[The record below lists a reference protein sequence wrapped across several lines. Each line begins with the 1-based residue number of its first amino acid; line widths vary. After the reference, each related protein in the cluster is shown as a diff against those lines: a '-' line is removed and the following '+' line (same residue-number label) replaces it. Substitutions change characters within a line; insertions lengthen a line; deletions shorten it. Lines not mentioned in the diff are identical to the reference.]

1 MLDKITIPSL
11 SNYYTR
17 LRLQD
22 ENTPIPEVLKSFFA
36 MTFENNYKYEITGQ
50 KELSGDEG
58 QEVIVKVKKSDIGID
73 GHIGTVTLQF
83 SKNTVSMVSSSN
95 SVVSTIMVNSNSPEV
110 SRQIAADDAF
120 LRLGH
125 SVECFGEAWKS
136 SGKRAP
142 KSEAA
147 LLAMSFFGI
156 ITETTVSQHELV
168 DLIYYVLPLVEP
180 QEESWRWVED
190 NPEWKNRSNIIN
202 LLTNYIS
209 TSNISRQ
216 DISNMRDAASMLE
229 GANANTFRK
238 LSVAGVVI
246 SPLLIAGAVAGL
258 FALNTIFP
266 LFGIIAAIIIFLSVA
281 AFVVGASYLARYSSS
296 QKPDFP
302 SSAVLFLAD
311 KIEETLPQED
321 HPPPTIGVSS
331 SPPATSEQTVSS
343 LQQPHQSP
351 LLQTEVKAKPDLKQ
365 LFAELCE
372 ETLKPALEGIYGKN
386 NIDQKVYVNLQAGL
400 GVQFNQN
407 PDVPELKNSIE
418 QAALILDKND
428 RLTELYRVCDVQKP
442 QTLQPF

>member
-1 MLDKITIPSL
+1 
-11 SNYYTR
+11 
-17 LRLQD
+17 LRSQN
-22 ENTPIPEVLKSFFA
+22 ENASVSDVLVSFFA
-36 MTFENNYKYEITGQ
+36 IALENNYKYEITNQ
-50 KELSGDEG
+50 KNLSNGEG
-58 QEVIVKVKKSDIGID
+58 QEVIIKVKKSGIGIN
-73 GHIGTVTLQF
+73 GHIGTVTLEF
-83 SKNTVSMVSSSN
+83 SENTVSMVSSSN
-95 SVVSTIMVNSNSPEV
+95 SLVSTIMVNSNSPEG

-125 SVECFGEAWKS
+125 SVECFGEAWKTS
-136 SGKRAP
+136 VKRAT

-147 LLAMSFFGI
+147 LLAMSFFGT

-168 DLIYYVLPLVEP
+168 DLVCYVLLLVEP

-209 TSNISRQ
+209 TGNISRQ

-238 LSVAGVVI
+238 LSVAGVAI

-281 AFVVGASYLARYSSS
+281 AFLVGASYLARYRSS

-311 KIEETLPQED
+311 RIEETLPHED
-321 HPPPTIGVSS
+321 HPPLTVAVSNNPS
-331 SPPATSEQTVSS
+331 TTQNQTVSS
-343 LQQPHQSP
+343 LSQPHQSP
-351 LLQTEVKAKPDLKQ
+351 LLQTAVKTKPDFGQ
-365 LFAELCE
+365 LLEVLCE
-372 ETLKPALEGIYGKN
+372 ETLKPALKGLYGDH
-386 NIDQKVYVNLQAGL
+386 IDQQVYESLKTGLTLQC
-400 GVQFNQN
+400 NQGQ
-407 PDVPELKNSIE
+407 SIE
-418 QAALILDKND
+418 RLKESIERSAEIDDKND
-428 RLTELYRVCDVQKP
+428 RLTKLYRVCDVQKP